1 MQHRR
6 WTFQG
11 GTSFKGPTG
20 KTEARM
26 VHGAQLVRG
35 RLVPMP
41 MPRMVSGTL
50 AGGDF
55 RAVRIHRGRA
65 ILSDSQRDF
74 AAVQV
79 AGQDV
84 VAFTGAGYPAKLV
97 AGETMPLGLPRP
109 LKAPQVGEATVASAF
124 IPTFQSAGSGVLSG
138 TKYYRFAPVGNA
150 GIGSPT
156 PSQRVDIASPSNVLW
171 NLPMVEGGQHYS
183 AWLIFRGDNAGEERI
198 IGKASFSAGTC
209 SFLDDGK
216 AQGFETAKSY
226 DLDVS
231 EVQYA
236 YTFIAR
242 HGSRVYESAPSP
254 VSTLVATGQGT
265 PLIFDVLNDGF
276 FPDVSSPGDAV
287 KEVNL
292 TNCLLAAPLA
302 PCPVS
307 TFSLHETV
315 NAPAELGAVQRTS
328 GFKLFAGGCG
338 VALFDA
344 SGKYLWAESVDALE
358 RASGLPWATRLNR
371 ILFPTRAGAT
381 QAATAKFTQHGAV
394 QSHTWDTG
402 LGMRHAYIENCPLAS
417 GDRVIVWSVGADKK
431 LEHTAVMTWYRD
443 SRAGK
448 NGYGWFEGNPG
459 WEWASSG
466 LNWSRNLWR
475 VDGMRPQEALDIP
488 SGTVARVSCPL
499 WSQPRVAIIRHG
511 GSSSIWLELDHLDG
525 DDLTASKITSL
536 RIEYYPGNLCVEG
549 RAIYRCGDTAEW
561 LRAAVIPLGQK
572 TWTDAVPTFSLGDKI
587 SSHRIENNVTVQD
600 DPPPRDLR
608 HITTYGSIMLGL
620 SKATG
625 RWSRPGNPDA
635 WPESY
640 AQEFE
645 DMPVVPVVHGAGAL
659 WLCRNSAWRSDFG
672 SDGSAM
678 FTRTA
683 IEHGCIAPRS
693 AVSTPHGLIY
703 LGKDGL
709 IITDGFTSRVLTKD
723 RFHPGQLFTSR
734 LYGPGLVLEDA
745 PAGARW
751 DTGKGQ
757 GQGLVAAL
765 ECAPVVEAMAC
776 EDLLGLAPS
785 GMSPL
790 TAYAK
795 ATYAAGRYLL
805 WIPAY
810 LAGEAMGMWAFDLG
824 IEGAPAIHYGVQ
836 PHDAQGEGSTLHL
849 LIPGIP
855 QE

>member
-1 MQHRR
+1 MKNAPGR
-6 WTFQG
+6 T
-11 GTSFKGPTG
+11 
-20 KTEARM
+20 KTRL

-41 MPRMVSGTL
+41 MPRLGNSTM

-55 RAVRIHRGRA
+55 KACRIHRGRA
-65 ILSDSQRDF
+65 ILSETPRDF

-84 VAFTGAGYPAKLV
+84 LAFTGTGFPAKLV
-97 AGETMPLGLPRP
+97 SGEVMPLGLPRP
-109 LKAPQVGEATVASAF
+109 LKAPMVGEATISSAF
-124 IPTFQSAGSGVLSG
+124 TPTIQAAGSGVLSG
-138 TKYYRFAPVGNA
+138 TKYYRFAPVGSS

-156 PSQRVDIASPSNVLW
+156 PSQRVDLASPSNLLW
-171 NLPMVEGGQHYS
+171 NLPMVEGGQHYY
-183 AWLIFRGDNAGEERI
+183 AWLVFRGDNAGEERFV
-198 IGKASFSAGTC
+198 GKASFADGSC

-216 AQGFETAKSY
+216 AMGFETAKSY

-254 VSTLVATGQGT
+254 ISTLVATGQGN

-276 FPDVSSPGDAV
+276 FPDAASTGDAV
-287 KEVNL
+287 REVSFRE
-292 TNCLLAAPLA
+292 CLLSAPIA

-307 TFSLHETV
+307 SFNLRETV
-315 NAPAELGAVQRTS
+315 DMPEELGAVQRTS

-344 SGKYLWAESVDALE
+344 SGKYLWAEPIDTLE
-358 RASGLPWATRLNR
+358 LATGLSWEDRLNR
-371 ILFPTRAGAT
+371 VLFPTRAGVVP
-381 QAATAKFTQHGAV
+381 AATAMFSQHGAI

-417 GDRVIVWSVGADKK
+417 GEKVIVWSTGADGK
-431 LEHTAVMTWYRD
+431 LEHTAVMTWHRD
-443 SRAGK
+443 NRVGK
-448 NGYGWFEGNPG
+448 NGCGWFEGNPR
-459 WEWASSG
+459 WEWAPSG
-466 LNWSRNLWR
+466 LFWSRNLWR
-475 VDGMRPQEALDIP
+475 VDGLTPQKALEIP
-488 SGTVARVSCPL
+488 TGTVARVSCPL
-499 WSQPRVAIIRHG
+499 WSSPRIATVRHG
-511 GSSSIWLELDHLDG
+511 GSSSLWLELEEASV
-525 DDLTASKITSL
+525 DDLTAAKITSL
-536 RIEYYPGNLCVEG
+536 TIQYYPNNLCVEG

-561 LRAAVIPLGQK
+561 LRAAVIPMSQR

-587 SSHRIENNVTVQD
+587 TSHRIENGATVQD

-608 HITTYGSIMLGL
+608 LITTYGSIMLGL

-635 WPESY
+635 WPEAY

-645 DMPVVPVVHGAGAL
+645 DLPVVPVVHGSGAL
-659 WLCRNSAWRSDFG
+659 WLCRNSGWRSDFG
-672 SDGSAM
+672 ADGSAM
-678 FTRTA
+678 FTRTS

-709 IITDGFTSRVLTKD
+709 ILTDGYTSKVITKD

-734 LYGPGLVLEDA
+734 LYGPGLVLD
-745 PAGARW
+745 PLPSGARW
-751 DTGKGQ
+751 DTGKGAWK
-757 GQGLVAAL
+757 GMLAAL
-765 ECAPVVEAMAC
+765 ECAPAVEALAC

-785 GMSPL
+785 TMSPL

-805 WIPAY
+805 WIPAN
-810 LAGEAMGMWAFDLG
+810 LAGEGMGMWAFDLTT
-824 IEGAPAIHYGVQ
+824 EDAPAIHYGVQ
-836 PHDAQGEGSTLHL
+836 PYDAQGEGSTLHV

-855 QE
+855 QKDEP